1 MSDIMPHAKES
12 QKSRKNTPC
21 VTGNDTDRKHTLYAI
36 NFGTEQITF
45 KHRQKDFAFTQRTVS
60 YIDHLIDVVVFIAIA
75 HAQAEEQH
83 RLRPNC
89 RP

>member
-1 MSDIMPHAKES
+1 MFYNMPHVKES
-12 QKSRKNTPC
+12 QQSSKNTPGL
-21 VTGNDTDRKHTLYAI
+21 TGNDTDRKHTVVCNQLWYR
-36 NFGTEQITF
+36 TE
-45 KHRQKDFAFTQRTVS
+45 HVS
-60 YIDHLIDVVVFIAIA
+60 IVNKLLLLLSGLFLIDHLVNIVVFIAIA